1 MLQIHNM
8 QITYRDIGCICG
20 KLPIIYIYEVERSA
34 DYSNYFAKQMALKAR
49 TITATFPDGEQIK
62 RRTDRTYTHVV
73 KGEDKMGNRYTNW
86 CGRPD
91 LVAKRTARLTTYKVG
106 QVTNDPW
113 AN

>member
-1 MLQIHNM
+1 
-8 QITYRDIGCICG
+8 
-20 KLPIIYIYEVERSA
+20 
-34 DYSNYFAKQMALKAR
+34 MAFKAR

-106 QVTNDPW
+106 EVTNDPW
-113 AN
+113 ANN